1 MLQFSYACSITKERM
16 KIFVGD
22 DVFNN
27 DELVASQLMKF
38 IRGPSGKLIHI
49 LGVNMKKYYCL

>member
-1 MLQFSYACSITKERM
+1 M

-38 IRGPSGKLIHI
+38 IRGAFL
-49 LGVNMKKYYCL
+49 VN